1 MTMVTHPLIDGQ
13 TGASAPAHCELGV
26 VSTRSRLSVALQ
38 QRLDRVAPQV
48 YQVTQV
54 ETRTQLEAALW
65 GEGARGQPRWDAC
78 LIDTSCP
85 TMQGATRAYLTRLA
99 SFTRPVALLD
109 VDIREQ
115 EQVLAL
121 LDMGFHTWLPME
133 AGGAFLHGMLC
144 WLLRLGLARGVHTER
159 LPGQSTQH
167 CPRCLTLL
175 PATAQFCGACGTPLS
190 AALASR
196 LQVLTRPSPSEGGH
210 VWDRGENT

>member
-1 MTMVTHPLIDGQ
+1 MVTHPLMVNQ
-13 TGASAPAHCELGV
+13 EAPASALTRCALGV

-38 QRLDRVAPQV
+38 QRLDQVAPQV

-65 GEGARGQPRWDAC
+65 GEGARGHQHWAAC

-99 SFTRPVALLD
+99 AFTRPVALLD
-109 VDIREQ
+109 GDIREQ

-144 WLLRLGLARGVHTER
+144 WLVRLALAGQGQIGLLA
-159 LPGQSTQH
+159 GQSTQH
-167 CPRCLTLL
+167 CRACLTLL

-190 AALASR
+190 AGLASR
-196 LQVLTRPSPSEGGH
+196 LQVLTQPSPLERER
-210 VWDRGENT
+210 VWDRGENA

>member
-1 MTMVTHPLIDGQ
+1 MVTHSVIVNQ
-13 TGASAPAHCELGV
+13 EAPASTRARCELGV
-26 VSTRSRLSVALQ
+26 VSTRPRLSLALQ
-38 QRLDRVAPQV
+38 QRLDQVAPQV

-65 GEGARGQPRWDAC
+65 GEGARGYHRWAVC

-121 LDMGFHTWLPME
+121 LDMGFHTWLPRE
-133 AGGAFLHGMLC
+133 AGGEFLHGMLC
-144 WLLRLGLARGVHTER
+144 WLVRLALARGVQMDR
-159 LPGQSTQH
+159 LPGQRTQH

-175 PATAQFCGACGTPLS
+175 PATAQFCGACGTLLPAAS
-190 AALASR
+190 ASK
-196 LQVLTRPSPSEGGH
+196 LQVLTQPSPLEGGH
-210 VWDRGENT
+210 VWDRGENI